1 MNLFESIILNEGTDD
16 LNIYRNFYR
25 PLNKILA
32 QDRINR
38 IPEETKAKLNEE
50 FSKCS
55 GGKIEDIQNIQT
67 NLTSIKN
74 DDDFEKYFSALI
86 EKCKDP
92 LNKLIDALGEKDNFN
107 NLIKSFNDAKA
118 KRQSENPSK
127 EPINVVEFINN
138 CISRYHTGAAAKNI
152 ANMFDISFYNCLY
165 KEINNG
171 KDVAFYCIDN
181 NTKNICGGFLD
192 KNTFERNWK
201 LNGNNMNSKDGK
213 AGLQQ
218 AYQAM
223 TGKGVNPGNF
233 YNNFQSDVEEQM
245 KFANYG
251 NNKVSCQDI
260 INNSLD
266 HNFYYENENKA
277 FTKNDLEAYLKS
289 VLSNSNQIIPGNI
302 NLQAV
307 TNFIKTEAEKIAKKY
322 AKHPYANAVVE
333 EMKKNMTGD
342 KYIKI
347 GNPAYHEAVEFLK
360 MRAKNVAFE
369 KLNEDTNDVKDISSS
384 MMKSGVNLVEAIYG
398 TPKNLEWE
406 NKDFLKC
413 VAAAKKGD
421 QSAIGY
427 LMYKHA
433 PLIVNSYWKN
443 FLGPNPKMRKIR
455 IERDGGLKSSLL
467 AWIGIALKALVEGGV
482 DVAKKNGGERHRYS
496 TLEGFRP
503 RSVKG
508 KPENAF
514 SSHFR
519 MDLITN
525 AIAINNREDADG
537 ITNADA
543 GEITTTNLE
552 FDNGRERDEGE
563 DDAFVRDSLEDEIIK
578 KIEDDDFMQNWLNYC
593 QDEELLDGKKCTP
606 SKALWKILTNP
617 AATNM
622 KEIAE
627 ECGVSRGT
635 FESLAKK
642 AIDILPK
649 YEIDYRSLMDAC
661 DRYGNK
667 KIASYLSHR

>member
-233 YNNFQSDVEEQM
+233 YNNFQ
-245 KFANYG
+245 
-251 NNKVSCQDI
+251 
-260 INNSLD
+260 
-266 HNFYYENENKA
+266 
-277 FTKNDLEAYLKS
+277 
-289 VLSNSNQIIPGNI
+289 
-302 NLQAV
+302 
-307 TNFIKTEAEKIAKKY
+307 
-322 AKHPYANAVVE
+322 
-333 EMKKNMTGD
+333 
-342 KYIKI
+342 
-347 GNPAYHEAVEFLK
+347 
-360 MRAKNVAFE
+360 
-369 KLNEDTNDVKDISSS
+369 
-384 MMKSGVNLVEAIYG
+384 
-398 TPKNLEWE
+398 
-406 NKDFLKC
+406 
-413 VAAAKKGD
+413 
-421 QSAIGY
+421 
-427 LMYKHA
+427 
-433 PLIVNSYWKN
+433 
-443 FLGPNPKMRKIR
+443 
-455 IERDGGLKSSLL
+455 
-467 AWIGIALKALVEGGV
+467 
-482 DVAKKNGGERHRYS
+482 
-496 TLEGFRP
+496 
-503 RSVKG
+503 
-508 KPENAF
+508 
-514 SSHFR
+514 
-519 MDLITN
+519 
-525 AIAINNREDADG
+525 
-537 ITNADA
+537 
-543 GEITTTNLE
+543 
-552 FDNGRERDEGE
+552 
-563 DDAFVRDSLEDEIIK
+563 
-578 KIEDDDFMQNWLNYC
+578 
-593 QDEELLDGKKCTP
+593 
-606 SKALWKILTNP
+606 
-617 AATNM
+617 
-622 KEIAE
+622 
-627 ECGVSRGT
+627 
-635 FESLAKK
+635 
-642 AIDILPK
+642 
-649 YEIDYRSLMDAC
+649 
-661 DRYGNK
+661 
-667 KIASYLSHR
+667 